1 MSRVPPHA
9 EITARRPDWLAEDA
23 VRRETV
29 SRADLPAIF
38 DLQGDFQKLQG
49 EPILL
54 PVSFSNNFK
63 ILERVL
69 PDLRSREHF
78 WKEQGAFL
86 VLQGRAALNCEWWQG
101 WRAGENIAIEYRRAE
116 DQRSCCRR
124 SPPNSFDG
132 EL

>member
-1 MSRVPPHA
+1 M
-9 EITARRPDWLAEDA
+9 EITPQRLNWLAEDA

-54 PVSFSNNFK
+54 PVSFSNSFK

-78 WKEQGAFL
+78 WYCREGAGSIF
-86 VLQGRAALNCEWWQG
+86 GI
-101 WRAGENIAIEYRRAE
+101 AGK
-116 DQRSCCRR
+116 S
-124 SPPNSFDG
+124 SV
-132 EL
+132 ELRIVAGLARG